1 MTDLVVE
8 PDDIDRFAARLG
20 ELSEQSR
27 QALDYLNQ
35 WLAIDY
41 GDGRIF
47 VTAVEAASSIRDSL
61 SDTYRTLERLNLDA
75 SSELSRTAQMY
86 RATENATA
94 FELDRTYGLQDD

>member
-1 MTDLVVE
+1 MSDLVVE
-8 PDDIDRFAARLG
+8 PDDIDRFAARMG

-27 QALDYLNQ
+27 QALDYLNR

-61 SDTYRTLERLNLDA
+61 SDTYRTLERLNSDA
-75 SSELSRTAQMY
+75 SSELRRTAQMY
-86 RATENATA
+86 RATENVTA
-94 FELDRTYGLQDD
+94 FELDRTYGSRHD